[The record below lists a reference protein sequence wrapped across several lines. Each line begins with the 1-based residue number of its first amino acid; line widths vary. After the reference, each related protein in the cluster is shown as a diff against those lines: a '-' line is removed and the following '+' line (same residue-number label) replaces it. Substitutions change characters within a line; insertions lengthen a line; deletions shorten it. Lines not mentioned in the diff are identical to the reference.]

1 MLEAL
6 LLSVALAMDATA
18 VAAARG
24 VLGMSR
30 RDALRLATS
39 FAVFQAGMAAIGWLA
54 GGTLAERVAPWDRW
68 IAFALLLLIGG
79 KMLWEALRRD
89 QDEVPDVTL
98 GSRALLALSVATSID
113 ALAAGVTLPV
123 IPAPPWI
130 TLAAIGLATFGLSLA
145 GGLGGAALG
154 AKAGKKLEILGGVVL
169 IAIAVKTVV
178 AP

>member
-30 RDALRLATS
+30 RDAVRLAVA
-39 FAVFQAGMAAIGWLA
+39 FGVFQAGMAAIGWLA
-54 GGTLAERVAPWDRW
+54 GGTLAERVAPWDAW
-68 IAFALLLLIGG
+68 IAFALLILIGG
-79 KMLWEALRRD
+79 KMLWEALRRGD
-89 QDEVPDVTL
+89 DEVPDVSL
-98 GSRALLALSVATSID
+98 GLRALVGLSIATSID

-123 IPAPPWI
+123 IPAPPPI
-130 TLAAIGLATFGLSLA
+130 TLVAIGVATLVLSLA

-154 AKAGKKLEILGGVVL
+154 AKVGKKLEILGGVVL
-169 IAIAVKTVV
+169 IAIAIKTVV
-178 AP
+178 